1 MYSISELVPKDKFDE
16 GALIKLKAIDPLKI
30 NLKPIIGE
38 LFEWIQDINWPIAEE
53 LCIILADFKPED
65 IIPQIRM
72 ILNSGDDTWQFSCIQ
87 FLIPHLSTEVKK
99 EIAPDLLRII
109 LTPTENEKLCES
121 DELAR
126 KIYEGYFEGL
136 NSLES

>member
-1 MYSISELVPKDKFDE
+1 MYSINELVPKDKFDE
-16 GALIKLKAIDPLKI
+16 EAIVKLKAIDPLII

-53 LCIILADFKPED
+53 LCIILAGFKPED

-87 FLIPHLSTEVKK
+87 FLIPRLSPEVKK
-99 EIAPDLLRII
+99 AIAPDLLRIAI
-109 LTPTENEKLCES
+109 APTENEKLCEV
-121 DELAR
+121 DELAK
-126 KIYEGYFEGL
+126 KIYEGYMD
-136 NSLES
+136 S